1 MPHATTPRIRPL
13 PIEEMEPEQRK
24 LAKLGADTVIQVL
37 ARNPELTAASS
48 DLGAY
53 LLGKAKLHPRIRE
66 LAILRVALRCDAP
79 YEWANHVPAAL
90 GAGATADEINALS
103 DPAATWAPDDD
114 GVLRAADE
122 LCADAFVSDSTWSM
136 LAATRNDAEILEVLF
151 LVGYYRMMAGF
162 LNSAGVAVKPGQ
174 PALGEPVLA
183 RQVMSAP
190 VATDRPSSGRTGAD
204 GRWSVTF
211 VHPAGSKEIILDLK
225 TSDGTVSGTMFDTM
239 LGVTAPIVS
248 GTVDGGGHLEFTAE
262 MTEPARF
269 DLSVN
274 ASIDG
279 DTFTGSVTITG
290 GGTFPFSG
298 TRAD

>member
-1 MPHATTPRIRPL
+1 MPYATAPRIRPL

-48 DLGAY
+48 ALGAY
-53 LLGKAKLHPRIRE
+53 LLGQGTLHPRIRE
-66 LAILRVALRCDAP
+66 LAILRVAIGCDAP

-103 DPAATWAPDDD
+103 DPAAAWAPEDDA
-114 GVLRAADE
+114 VLRAADE
-122 LCADAFVSDSTWSM
+122 LCADAFVSDATWTA

-162 LNSAGVAVKPGQ
+162 LNSAGVPVKPGQ
-174 PALGEPVLA
+174 PALGERVLPPQVVNTPV
-183 RQVMSAP
+183 V
-190 VATDRPSSGRTGAD
+190 TDRPSSGRTGAD

-211 VHPAGSKEIILDLK
+211 IHPAGSKEIVLDLK
-225 TSDGTVSGTMFDTM
+225 TSDGAVSGSMFDTV

-248 GTVDGGGHLEFTAE
+248 GTVDSGGHLEFTAQ

-269 DLSVN
+269 DLTVN

-279 DTFTGSVTITG
+279 DMFTGSVTIAG

-298 TRAD
+298 TRVE